1 MKTVVVGG
9 GMAGLLIGAELKR
22 RGDEVVVLEASERPG
37 GVAVTVREEGFLL
50 EPAAGSMLLPHPHMT
65 PILAAAGADIVPA
78 LPEAKRRFVYERDT
92 LIPIVES
99 PAIALSPL
107 LSWPAKFRILREP
120 WVKTPPHGDE
130 SLLTYFARRFGS
142 EAGLLMATLMAH
154 GVFAG
159 DPDLL
164 SARAAFP
171 RIVKLEDEAGSIIRG
186 GLNRRKQRPKG
197 TPRASV
203 HVPRKGMA
211 GLATS
216 LADYL
221 GGAFRPSRPVT
232 ALTREGSV
240 WSVEGADQLQ
250 TDAVVVALAPH
261 LAARLLPEDVRPLL
275 DRAVT
280 APVTVVGLGGRSP
293 DMPIPAGFGV
303 LVGPHTDL
311 RSLGILFESEYA
323 PDRAPESNSLV
334 KVILGGSADPE
345 ILAHSDDELVEL
357 VRGELRKVI
366 GAEMSPSWTKV
377 IRHVPGIPQY
387 NVGHMQ
393 WLGELETAL
402 QPHKGLRLAG
412 WGYRGI
418 GVTTLASDAV
428 QIADGLGV

>member
-1 MKTVVVGG
+1 MKTVVIGG
-9 GMAGLLIGAELKR
+9 GMAGLLVGAELKR
-22 RGDEVVVLEASERPG
+22 RGGEVVVLEANERPG
-37 GVAVTVREEGFLL
+37 GVASTVREEGFLL

-65 PILAAAGADIVPA
+65 PILEAAGADIVPA

-92 LIPIVES
+92 LIPIPES
-99 PAIALSPL
+99 PAIAFSPL
-107 LSWPAKFRILREP
+107 LSWPAKFRIVREP
-120 WVKTPPHGDE
+120 WVKTPPDGDE
-130 SLLTYFARRFGS
+130 SLHAYFARRFGS

-159 DPDLL
+159 DPDRL

-186 GLNRRKQRPKG
+186 GLSRRRQRPKG
-197 TPRASV
+197 TPSASV
-203 HVPRKGMA
+203 HVPREGMG
-211 GLATS
+211 GLAKT

-221 GGAFRPSRPVT
+221 GDAFRPCRPVT
-232 ALTREGSV
+232 ALNREGSG
-240 WSVEGADQLQ
+240 WLVEGVDQLQ
-250 TDAVVVALAPH
+250 SDGVVVALAPH
-261 LAARLLPEDVRPLL
+261 SAARLLPEEVRPLL
-275 DRAVT
+275 DRAVI
-280 APVTVVGLGGRSP
+280 APVTVVGLGGRSS

-334 KVILGGSADPE
+334 KVIVGGSADPE
-345 ILAHSDDELVEL
+345 ILAHSDEELVEI
-357 VRGELRKVI
+357 VRSELGRVI
-366 GAEMSPSWTKV
+366 GAEMSPSWAKV

-387 NVGHMQ
+387 NVGHTQ
-393 WLGELETAL
+393 WIGELEEAL
-402 QPHKGLRLAG
+402 QPHEGLRLAG

-428 QIADGLGV
+428 QIVDGLGI